1 MKNSYLIRNL
11 GPNLLQDHSH
21 KEKPEFV
28 RILSHS
34 ALFWAVLLGLL
45 SWIGYGVVHAGSAG
59 SDPMVMKVYPDGTKL
74 LVRWSDIGSSFDDGK
89 NFGGAPKIIPYDPA
103 KDGIV
108 PIGQSSRQSKS
119 TATNPPLPAST
130 SVVNPDQPATTTSAS
145 PGSPGEPAKMDY
157 SQADPKDFEDPFGP
171 REGFVLR
178 SAVGVAFQQS
188 LSGRSANVGNDYLKY
203 VFAPGIRYDLEAN
216 YNVTDWFRTGLET
229 AFVYNQI
236 HSVSVDN
243 DTAYNNSPGLGNG
256 GLFQVPVLYT
266 ATFHFPSDGPF
277 QGYLGGGVG
286 ADWNVFQL
294 SLDSGNSPLTYTSY
308 HWNWAYQLTAGFT
321 YAVAP
326 GLDLDV
332 AYKMLSMTNPNFAD
346 SGQFKP
352 SYNHTAEIGLVWR
365 F

>member
-21 KEKPEFV
+21 KEKPDFV

-34 ALFWAVLLGLL
+34 VLFWAVLLGLI
-45 SWIGYGVVHAGSAG
+45 SWIGFGVVHAGSAG
-59 SDPMVMKVYPDGTKL
+59 PDPMVMKVYPDGTKL

-108 PIGQSSRQSKS
+108 PIGQSSKQSKS
-119 TATNPPLPAST
+119 TATNPALPAST
-130 SVVNPDQPATTTSAS
+130 SVVNPDQTTTTAAS
-145 PGSPGEPAKMDY
+145 PVNPTEPAKMDY

-178 SAVGVAFQQS
+178 SAVGVAFQQP
-188 LSGRSANVGNDYLKY
+188 LSGRSGDQKYLNY
-203 VFAPGIRYDLEAN
+203 TFAPGIRYDIEAN
-216 YNVTDWFRTGLET
+216 YNVTDWFRTGIET
-229 AFVYNQI
+229 AFIYNQI
-236 HSVSVDN
+236 HSLSGN
-243 DTAYNNSPGLGNG
+243 ATGNGNSTIYNNSPAMGNG

-266 ATFHFPSDGPF
+266 VTFHFPSDGPF

-286 ADWNVFQL
+286 ADWNIFQL
-294 SLDSGNSPLTYTSY
+294 STGGTRPYTSY

-321 YAVAP
+321 YAVTP
-326 GLDLDV
+326 GLDLDF

-346 SGQFKP
+346 CGQFKP